1 MPGMAGR
8 FNDEFKVGLFVIV
21 VIAALVGVYFF
32 TYDGLFA
39 GPGTY
44 SVTLRAP
51 RADGLNQGTAVK
63 LAGVNIGSVRRI
75 GLAGGEAE
83 VELILDKRY
92 QLPIDSI
99 AELKATGLLGDTFV
113 MVTLGD
119 DEMAFLQ
126 DGDRIRFGRAAGD
139 LDNITRQI
147 EEVSTDVAAITKV
160 LREMVEDRQ
169 NRDNVEAT
177 LENTSALT
185 EELRRMAESNQRDIR
200 AIVQSIRRL
209 SESLEGVVE
218 ETGRDLDEEFDK
230 IKLATDTLQE
240 SLDNMSSITGKVDRG
255 EGTVGALINERDTVD
270 SINDAFDGVTEI
282 VESWTGLQADV
293 YNWNRFYFGTNP
305 SRGPGGVALT
315 DEMAR
320 ELFPP
325 FGDNRYNMIS
335 GHAIGVDLRPQED
348 FWYTFELIA
357 HPIGSITHNEY
368 QLPSR
373 FGGGESTFFQEWRV
387 TQAFRYSFMINKRW
401 YDFAF
406 RVGVKESSGGAGL
419 TYFAA
424 QDRLQFHAD
433 LFDWTY
439 GGYPAINDPDLLG
452 FNTRFLVRYEPRRG
466 LFFEA
471 GTENIVPGLRYGY
484 FTGFAGAGFHFND
497 NDIKL
502 LLAALP
508 IGR

>member
-1 MPGMAGR
+1 MAAR
-8 FNDEFKVGLFVIV
+8 FNDELKVGVFVIA
-21 VIAALVGVYFF
+21 VIAALIGVYFF

-44 SVTLRAP
+44 SLTLRAP
-51 RADGLNQGTAVK
+51 RADGLNEGTAVK

-83 VELILDKRY
+83 IELILDNRF
-92 QLPIDSI
+92 QLPIDSV

-119 DEMAFLQ
+119 DDRAILQ
-126 DGDRIRFGRAAGD
+126 DGDRIRFGRSAGD
-139 LDNITRQI
+139 LDNITRQVEI
-147 EEVSTDVAAITKV
+147 VSEDVAAMTKV
-160 LREMVEDRQ
+160 LREMIEDRR

-185 EELRRMAESNQRDIR
+185 EELRRMAENNQRDIR
-200 AIVQSIRRL
+200 EIVRSIRRL
-209 SESLEGVVE
+209 SESLESVVA

-230 IKLATDTLQE
+230 IKLATDTLQT
-240 SLDNMSSITGKVDRG
+240 SLDNMASITGKVDRG
-255 EGTVGALINERDTVD
+255 EGTVGALINDRETVD
-270 SINDAFDGVTEI
+270 SLNQAFDGVNEI

-293 YNWNRFYFGTNP
+293 YNWNRFYAGTNP
-305 SRGPGGVALT
+305 TRGPGGVPLT
-315 DEMAR
+315 DELAR

-325 FGDNRYNMIS
+325 FGQNRYNMIS
-335 GHAIGVDLRPQED
+335 SHAIGVDLKPQED

-373 FGGGESTFFQEWRV
+373 FGGGESVFFQEWRV
-387 TQAFRYSFMINKRW
+387 TQAFRYSFLINKRW
-401 YDFAF
+401 HDFAF
-406 RVGVKESSGGAGL
+406 RVGVRESSGGAGL
-419 TYFAA
+419 TWYTAR
-424 QDRLQFHAD
+424 DRFQLHAD
-433 LFDWTY
+433 VFDWTY
-439 GGYPAINDPDLLG
+439 GGYPAVNDPDLLG
-452 FNTRFLVRYEPRRG
+452 FNTRLFVRYEPRRG
-466 LFFEA
+466 MFFEA
-471 GTENIVPGLRYGY
+471 GTENIMPGIRYGY
-484 FTGFAGAGFHFND
+484 VTGFAGAGFHFND
-497 NDIKL
+497 NDIKI